1 MRKISIFGLLLFVIL
16 SSSSCSSQNT
26 CTIESYYLNS
36 DIFNTDTTYSN
47 VLIDGKSF
55 TIKVLS
61 DKLDVHLEKI
71 DFSENKFENSS
82 PKTIVINDES
92 NKIVYAKKFDV
103 LITTVSFNKQSGNL
117 SKEGKLYFHWMSS
130 AGGSGFSSNT
140 SLVSLEDGKVVL
152 TEIFNSGEL
161 SYVLFNKNDKE
172 IYVLSG
178 MWEHELD
185 ENGEP
190 IETHFS
196 EHRYKVLQ
204 YRFGYDGFNKKEIGI
219 TKNKYPSGDD
229 GISSPELLQ
238 LIINGEDFM
247 PGNTSVSEYN
257 DFDNFNGEMLSK

>member
-61 DKLDVHLEKI
+61 DKFDEHLEKYDSPEYEFDNI
-71 DFSENKFENSS
+71 S
-82 PKTIVINDES
+82 PKTIVIYN
-92 NKIVYAKKFDV
+92 NQTGKISYVNKFDSSKPFF
-103 LITTVSFNKQSGNL
+103 IKQSGNL
-117 SKEGKLYFHWMSS
+117 SKVGKLYLHWMSS
-130 AGGSGFSSNT
+130 GGGSGFSSNT
-140 SLVSLEDGKVVL
+140 SLVFLEDDKIQISE
-152 TEIFNSGEL
+152 TFNSGEMD
-161 SYVLFNKNDKE
+161 YVLFNKNDKE

-178 MWEHELD
+178 IWGDELD

-204 YRFGYDGFNKKEIGI
+204 FRFGYDGFEEKEIGI

-229 GISSPELLQ
+229 GISSTELLQ
-238 LIINGEDFM
+238 LIISGEDFM
-247 PGNTSVSEYN
+247 PGNTVVSEYN
-257 DFDNFNGEMLSK
+257 VFDNFNGEMLTK

>member
-92 NKIVYAKKFDV
+92 NKIV
-103 LITTVSFNKQSGNL
+103 
-117 SKEGKLYFHWMSS
+117 
-130 AGGSGFSSNT
+130 
-140 SLVSLEDGKVVL
+140 
-152 TEIFNSGEL
+152 
-161 SYVLFNKNDKE
+161 
-172 IYVLSG
+172 
-178 MWEHELD
+178 
-185 ENGEP
+185 
-190 IETHFS
+190 
-196 EHRYKVLQ
+196 
-204 YRFGYDGFNKKEIGI
+204 
-219 TKNKYPSGDD
+219 
-229 GISSPELLQ
+229 
-238 LIINGEDFM
+238 
-247 PGNTSVSEYN
+247 
-257 DFDNFNGEMLSK
+257 